1 MSNCLE
7 GEYLRKM
14 QKKKKQSATGTPN
27 LQMSALQS
35 ESV

>member
-14 QKKKKQSATGTPN
+14 QKKKQSATGTPN